1 MDNWNGIGSLLIA
14 SVELILLINLLIFAE
29 KNKFNRTAMLIIFV
43 LLVYQSL
50 EFFMCQ
56 VGLDFPFMPY
66 LAFVDI
72 IFLPPLIIV
81 LISRLYS
88 YENKFLN
95 LVFLPAIVFI
105 IYYTIVIDK
114 FVVTSCTVLYAT
126 YSFPLGDLYG
136 TFYYLPIIIATIILI
151 KKISHKTDEKI
162 VKISKILLFGNFII
176 SIPVIIA
183 FVMRFTGSYYFI
195 AMIES
200 VMCKFAFFYVV
211 CLSIAMLYHSNRK
224 DERDNSE
231 HIPNNY

>member
-14 SVELILLINLLIFAE
+14 SVELILLLNLLIFAE
-29 KNKFNRTAMLIIFV
+29 RNKFNRTAMLIIFV

-56 VGLDFPFMPY
+56 LGLDFTFMPY

-88 YENKFLN
+88 YDNKFLN

-162 VKISKILLFGNFII
+162 LKIYKILLFGNFII
-176 SIPVIIA
+176 SIHVIIA
-183 FVMRFTGSYYFI
+183 FVMRFTGSYYLI
-195 AMIES
+195 EMIES
-200 VMCKFAFFYVV
+200 IMCKFAFIYVV
-211 CLSIAMLYHSNRK
+211 CLSIAVLYNSKGK
-224 DERDNSE
+224 DERNNPEYIPDN
-231 HIPNNY
+231 

>member
-14 SVELILLINLLIFAE
+14 CVELIFLINLLIFAE
-29 KNKFNRTAMLIIFV
+29 KNKFNRTAMLLIFI
-43 LLVYQSL
+43 LMVYQTL

-56 VGLDFPFMPY
+56 IGLDFPFMPY

-136 TFYYLPIIIATIILI
+136 TFYYLPIIITTIILI
-151 KKISHKTDEKI
+151 KKISHETDKKI
-162 VKISKILLFGNFII
+162 LKISKILLFGNFFI
-176 SIPVIIA
+176 SIPIIIA
-183 FVMRFTGSYYFI
+183 LVMRFAGSYYLI

-211 CLSIAMLYHSNRK
+211 CLSIVMLYNSNRK

-231 HIPNNY
+231 HIPNN

>member
-81 LISRLYS
+81 LISRLFS

-211 CLSIAMLYHSNRK
+211 CLSIAILYNSNRK

-231 HIPNNY
+231 HIPNN